1 MQYSILHAMPAIRR
15 SATAFC
21 LLAGLLTGF
30 SAPAVAAEGADDQV
44 VISSE
49 VNLIAQGDG
58 NIVAIGGEVKVS
70 GRANDELVAIG
81 GRVEVDAQAESE
93 TVVIGGEV
101 EVRGAYAGELVAI
114 GGTVDYYGAN
124 TEQLVL
130 MGGVVT
136 VHQEAISGGPS
147 RVFGGEVELAGRFA
161 GNGDFGGGV
170 LVASGQFTDDIR
182 ISAGEVS
189 ISGEFYG
196 DVVIEGKTIE
206 FKEGTVITG
215 NLLVRSPDK
224 PIFHES
230 LDFPVGSYTYEYI
243 EEYDPK
249 IGDLAISDIVKVLI
263 GVFYVLAII
272 IGVTIIA
279 AFIVATA
286 PNRLGVK
293 AGLAFRYAP
302 GKSFLVG
309 LATAM
314 ITGVVGAFFFVILI
328 GPLLPLFVGFVG
340 YFIAGFTLVAMI
352 ARKVGEPISGGSR
365 FVYTLLGAVALA
377 VVNLVPILGSL
388 IVFVLSV
395 IGMGAFVLALFKAT
409 PETGEGDMDAMHMRA
424 FDDEDERGDFVH
436 DANGNYDRNNAS
448 DEDRSKE
455 D

>member
-1 MQYSILHAMPAIRR
+1 MQYSSFHKIPTIRR
-15 SATAFC
+15 VAAAFC
-21 LLAGLLTGF
+21 LLAGMVTGL
-30 SAPAVAAEGADDQV
+30 SAPAFAVEGEDDQV

-58 NIVAIGGEVKVS
+58 NIVAIGGEVKIS
-70 GRANDELVAIG
+70 GRANDEVVAIG
-81 GRVEVDAQAESE
+81 GVVEVDAQSESE

-124 TEQLVL
+124 TEELVL
-130 MGGVVT
+130 MGGVIV
-136 VHQEAISGGPS
+136 VHEEAISGGPS

-161 GNGDFGGGV
+161 GDGDFGGGI
-170 LVASGQFTDDIR
+170 LVASGQFTDNIT
-182 ISAGEVS
+182 ISAKDVTV
-189 ISGEFYG
+189 SGEFYG
-196 DVVIEGKTIE
+196 DVVIEGESIE
-206 FKEGTVITG
+206 FTEGTVITG
-215 NLLVRSPDK
+215 HLMVRSPEE
-224 PIFHES
+224 PTFHES

-249 IGDLAISDIVKVLI
+249 IGDLAISDIIQVLV

-272 IGVTIIA
+272 ICVTIIA
-279 AFIVATA
+279 AFIVTTA
-286 PNRLGVK
+286 PTRLAAK
-293 AGLAFRYAP
+293 SSAAFRYAP

-314 ITGVVGAFFFVILI
+314 ITGIVGAFFAVILI

-340 YFIAGFTLVAMI
+340 YFIAGFTLVAMMM
-352 ARKVGEPISGGSR
+352 RKVGEPVSGGTR
-365 FVYTLLGAVALA
+365 VVYTLAGAVILA

-388 IVFVLSV
+388 VVFVLSV

-409 PETGEGDMDAMHMRA
+409 PEMGEIDGTHMRA

-436 DANGNYDRNNAS
+436 DANGNYDRDDAS